1 MHVDI
6 SGVSGGGVPGKGAQ
20 HGKIQIELHV
30 QILEVKNHNSE
41 GGTNATPMMRPM

>member
-6 SGVSGGGVPGKGAQ
+6 SGVSGGGVLGKGAQ

-30 QILEVKNHNSE
+30 QILEVKIIILKE
-41 GGTNATPMMRPM
+41 APMPLP